1 MLREFFLGFIK
12 IHILYHAT
20 RQPVFGLDLIR
31 ELERHGYHLSPG
43 TLYPVLH
50 HLESVG
56 YLQRKEQ
63 VVNGKVRKYYVA
75 TPSGRRAL
83 AEARSQLAELV
94 AEVLEE
100 ADVPASRARK
110 KVAKV
115 IPQRNG
121 ARA

>member
-12 IHILYHAT
+12 IHILYHAAH
-20 RQPVFGLDLIR
+20 QPIFGLDLIR

-50 HLESVG
+50 HLEGIG

-75 TPSGRRAL
+75 TPRGKRAL
-83 AEARSQLAELV
+83 AEARIQLAELV
-94 AEVLEE
+94 SEVINESN
-100 ADVPASRARK
+100 VPVLAAGKKNRPAATRRNKAR
-110 KVAKV
+110 
-115 IPQRNG
+115 P
-121 ARA
+121 